1 MMVGIYSVYLVVS
14 LAVTVLLGR
23 TLYRHGRY
31 FVVRCLNGDVRSADA
46 VNNLLLAG
54 FYLVNIAFVALVLK
68 SGIRVETLLECVDL
82 LSTKLGVVLLTLGAM
97 HFLNLIVLGFLKSRD
112 I

>member
-1 MMVGIYSVYLVVS
+1 MIVWTYAAYLVAS
-14 LAVTVLLGR
+14 LLVTVLLGR
-23 TLYRHGRY
+23 TLHRHGRC
-31 FVVRCLNGDVRSADA
+31 FVIRCLNGDVQSADA

-68 SGIRVETLLECVDL
+68 SDIGVETFRQSVDL
-82 LSTKLGVVLLTLGAM
+82 LSTKLGLVLLTLGVM

-112 I
+112 F

>member
-1 MMVGIYSVYLVVS
+1 MMVWAYAVYLAAS
-14 LAVTVLLGR
+14 LLVTVLLGR
-23 TLYRHGRY
+23 TLHRHGRY

-54 FYLVNIAFVALVLK
+54 FYLVNVAFVALVLR
-68 SGIRVETLLECVDL
+68 SEMSVETFRQCVEL
-82 LSTKLGVVLLTLGAM
+82 LSTKLGIVLLTLGGM
-97 HFLNLIVLGFLKSRD
+97 HFVNLIVLGFVKSRD

>member
-1 MMVGIYSVYLVVS
+1 MMVWTYAVYLVAS
-14 LAVTVLLGR
+14 LLVTVLLGR
-23 TLYRHGRY
+23 TLHRHGRY

-54 FYLVNIAFVALVLK
+54 FYLVNVAFVALVLR
-68 SGIRVETLLECVDL
+68 SEMSVETFRQCVEL
-82 LSTKLGVVLLTLGAM
+82 LSTKLGIVLLTLGGM
-97 HFLNLIVLGFLKSRD
+97 HFVNLIVLGFVKSRD

>member
-1 MMVGIYSVYLVVS
+1 MMIAVYVVYLAVS
-14 LAVTVLLGR
+14 LLVTVLLGR
-23 TLYRHGRY
+23 TLHRHGRC
-31 FVVRCLNGDVRSADA
+31 FVISCLNGDVQAADA

-68 SGIRVETLLECVDL
+68 SDIDVVTCRQSVDL
-82 LSTKLGVVLLTLGAM
+82 LSTKLGIVMLTLGVL

-112 I
+112 F

>member
-1 MMVGIYSVYLVVS
+1 MMVWTYAVYLVAS
-14 LAVTVLLGR
+14 LLVTVLFGR
-23 TLYRHGRY
+23 TLHRHGRY

-54 FYLVNIAFVALVLK
+54 FYLVNVAFVALVLR
-68 SGIRVETLLECVDL
+68 SEMSVETFRQCVEL
-82 LSTKLGVVLLTLGAM
+82 LSTKLGIVLLTLGGM
-97 HFLNLIVLGFLKSRD
+97 HFVNLIVLGFVKSRD